1 MSLKAKMIIMAK
13 KAIIVVSLV
22 EESEDKSNSEL
33 EKEIFEALS
42 TPPPKIPWMKNVEKV
57 TVIEKA

>member
-1 MSLKAKMIIMAK
+1 MNK
-13 KAIIVVSLV
+13 KAIIVISLV
-22 EESEDKSNSEL
+22 KESENKSNNEL